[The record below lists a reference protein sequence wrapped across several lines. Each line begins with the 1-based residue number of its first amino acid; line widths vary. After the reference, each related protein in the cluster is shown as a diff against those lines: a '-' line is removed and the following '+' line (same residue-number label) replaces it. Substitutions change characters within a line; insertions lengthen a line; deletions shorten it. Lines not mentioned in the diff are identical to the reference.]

1 LTMKSEVQ
9 DVRRKTVGRESE
21 DVKEY
26 ERTSTRKSGWNDEV
40 SAVERKGSPLGR
52 KDMPNI

>member
-1 LTMKSEVQ
+1 MKSEVQ
-9 DVRRKTVGRESE
+9 DVRRKTVDRESE
-21 DVKEY
+21 GVKEY